1 MKILLLAT
9 LIALWLSQVARAA
22 TIDVVVNNAA
32 EFRSAVAA
40 AKPGTRILLAGG
52 IYGGGFHF
60 SSLRGEPNHP
70 IIIAAANPGQPPVF
84 RDATVGLHLSNP
96 AYLELRDLVF
106 TRLTQNGLN
115 IDDGNTAAGPAG
127 AHHITLHGL
136 RISDIGADGN
146 NDGIKLSGVWDFAIN
161 DCTIERWGTRGGSAI
176 DLVGCHRGRITANL
190 IRHTIPAP
198 PNCTGVQAKG
208 GSSTILIQ
216 GNRFEH
222 AGGRG
227 VNLGGS
233 TGLPYFRPT
242 LTPGEDHAE
251 ARDLIVEGNHFLGGL
266 SAIAFVGVDGAI
278 VRFNTIEQPARWP
291 LRILQENKSP
301 GFVPSRRGQFTDNLI
316 IVASSRSLEANV
328 GAGTAPESFL
338 FARNAWYNAE
348 APERSRPTLPTTE
361 TDGIYGTPPES
372 VRNRAGAA
380 AFRASR

>member
-1 MKILLLAT
+1 MKTLLPAILLS
-9 LIALWLSQVARAA
+9 LWFGQVTRAA
-22 TIDVVVNNAA
+22 PIDVVVNNAA
-32 EFRSAVAA
+32 EFRSAVAI

-60 SSLRGEPNHP
+60 SSLRGEPSRP
-70 IIIAAANPGQPPVF
+70 IIIAAANPEQPPIF

-106 TRLTQNGLN
+106 TRLSQNGLN
-115 IDDGNTAAGPAG
+115 IDDGNTAAGSAG
-127 AHHITLHGL
+127 AHHVTLHRL

-146 NDGIKLSGVWDFAIN
+146 NDGIKLSGVWDFAVSN
-161 DCTIERWGTRGGSAI
+161 CTIERWGTRGGSAI

-190 IRHTIPAP
+190 IRHNIPAP

-208 GSSTILIQ
+208 GSSNIVIQ

-233 TGLPYFRPT
+233 TGLAYFRPA
-242 LTPGEDHAE
+242 LSPNEDHAE
-251 ARDLIVEGNHFLGGL
+251 ARDLIVEGNHFIGGL
-266 SAIAFVGVDGAI
+266 SAVAFVGVDGAI
-278 VRFNTIEQPARWP
+278 VRFNTIEKPARWP
-291 LRILQENKSP
+291 MRILQENKTP
-301 GFVPSRRGQFTDNLI
+301 GFVPSRRGHFSDNLI
-316 IVASSRSLEANV
+316 IVDSNRALEANV

-348 APERSRPTLPTTE
+348 TPERSRPNLPTTE
-361 TDGIYGTPPES
+361 ADGIYGTPPEA
-372 VRNRAGAA
+372 VRNRVGAA